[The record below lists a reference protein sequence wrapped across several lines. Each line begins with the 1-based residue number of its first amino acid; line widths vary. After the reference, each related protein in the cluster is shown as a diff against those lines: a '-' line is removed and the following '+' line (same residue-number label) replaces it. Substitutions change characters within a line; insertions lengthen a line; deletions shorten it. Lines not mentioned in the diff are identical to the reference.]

1 MTIVNLREIARYF
14 SGAIFFD
21 GEGAVEIKEAS
32 AFYMFP
38 NDQEI
43 TEVVEGDGETPVFT
57 TLFSW
62 TEDDVNNGHNSSKFN
77 IDTLLDTAKIK
88 EMIEIKTMFKN
99 LTDKQKREFLDYAS
113 QF

>member
-1 MTIVNLREIARYF
+1 MTIVNLRKIARCF

-21 GEGAVEIKEAS
+21 GEGAIEIKEAS
-32 AFYMFP
+32 AFYIFP

-43 TEVVEGDGETPVFT
+43 TEVVEGDGETPMFT

-62 TEDDVNNGHNSSKFN
+62 TEDDVNNGHSSNNFN
-77 IDTLLDTAKIK
+77 IDTLLDTARIK
-88 EMIEIKTMFKN
+88 EMVEIKTMFDN
-99 LTDKQKREFLDYAS
+99 LTDRQKREFLDYAS

>member
-1 MTIVNLREIARYF
+1 MTIVNLRKIARYF

-21 GEGAVEIKEAS
+21 GEGAVQIKEAS
-32 AFYMFP
+32 AFYIFP
-38 NDQEI
+38 NDEEI
-43 TEVVEGDGETPVFT
+43 TEVVEGDGESPIFT

-62 TEDDVNNGHNSSKFN
+62 TEDGINNGHNSNKFN
-77 IDTLLDTAKIK
+77 IDTLLDTSRIK
-88 EMIEIKTMFKN
+88 EMIEIKTMFEN